1 MWLTHQHLEETAEQ
15 HYSRMPPPDFW
26 QEEGA
31 ERPAQE
37 VGNQSPAHDL
47 LGLIK
52 SRVLRLQGR
61 LQGTA
66 ALCANIADVI
76 WQEQTAGDRTGCRAT
91 RDAGDDEEVQ

>member
-1 MWLTHQHLEETAEQ
+1 M
-15 HYSRMPPPDFW
+15 MPPPDFW

-76 WQEQTAGDRTGCRAT
+76 WQERLQETGQEAEQQETQATMRRCSKNFVLAQNKQVTSWHAG
-91 RDAGDDEEVQ
+91 